1 MFNFNKNKKLGFT
14 LLESLFAIMI
24 FSMAILGPL
33 TLAINS
39 IRFVKLSQNQ
49 ITASFLAQESA
60 EFIEHA
66 INTNKVTP
74 GSNWL
79 QNLGNCIVSSN
90 PNGCYLDVWK
100 GNIPSAIGGCNA
112 SGCPLVK
119 YNDVNGH
126 YDYDV
131 SSDETI
137 FSREVKITET
147 VVDQEIKVVVTVRWQ
162 ERLFIKTFSIER
174 YLYY

>member
-33 TLAINS
+33 ALAINS
-39 IRFVKLSQNQ
+39 IRFVKFSQNQ

-60 EFIEHA
+60 EFVEHVL
-66 INTNKVTP
+66 NVNKST
-74 GSNWL
+74 GADWL
-79 QNLGNCIVSSN
+79 QELNDCMGAG
-90 PNGCYLDVWK
+90 GCYMDVWA
-100 GNIPSAIGGCNA
+100 GTIGSAITACPVG
-112 SGCPLVK
+112 GCPLVK
-119 YNDVNGH
+119 YNSSNGY
-126 YDYDV
+126 YDYGAL
-131 SSDETI
+131 SDDTI
-137 FSREVKITET
+137 FFRKVQITEI
-147 VVDQEIKVVVTVRWQ
+147 VDDQEVKVVVTINWQ